1 MGSVSRVFKKVKK
14 AVKRPIS
21 KITKGI
27 AKGIAKVGK
36 SVMRGVA
43 KLNKKLGP
51 LGTIALSM
59 AMPYALSGLSAGF
72 TNMAATQGTG
82 VFNTFVRSVGQMG
95 VNIGKGYNA
104 ISGQISKG
112 FSNITSRITKGFSE
126 MGKGN
131 NIFSKISNG
140 VKNLYQKAKTNFGNT
155 FGKKASA
162 GQVEVFGQGYGPDG
176 PMFMDVTKAA
186 EGIKSGAIK
195 SYELGTQT
203 AGSKSGF
210 FTKQLTKAQLD
221 SQNLISKT
229 INDAYADTLGGYS
242 DNAMRFF
249 TDVKKQAIAEGT
261 YVNDFQVGELLKS
274 NGLNQ
279 NVGYKNIVA
288 DMGDEGTRFLQ
299 SDFDITKSKNY
310 KYVGSPSGSGGYK
323 FTGEE
328 MFKTPKGTSTITKK
342 LKDVALSKAD
352 SLLGN
357 YRDLEPIEP
366 YTYVGNQDMTNNT
379 TIANYGGTDIEG
391 SQGGDLIAAVY
402 GIDNANAVKNY
413 YKKMNLIV

>member
-59 AMPYALSGLSAGF
+59 AMPWALQGLGTGF
-72 TNMAATQGTG
+72 ANMAAVKGNG
-82 VFNTFVRSVGQMG
+82 VFQTFIRSTGQMG
-95 VNIGKGYNA
+95 MNIGRGYNA

-140 VKNLYQKAKTNFGNT
+140 VKKLYNSAKTNFGNT

-162 GQVEVFGQGYGPDG
+162 GKVEVFGTGYGPDG
-176 PMFMDVTKAA
+176 PMLMDVSKAA
-186 EGIKSGAIK
+186 EGIRAGTIDASQI
-195 SYELGTQT
+195 GTQF
-203 AGSKSGF
+203 ASDKPGF
-210 FTKQLTKAQLD
+210 FTKQLTEQALKD
-221 SQNLISKT
+221 KSLISRT

-242 DNAMRFF
+242 ENAMRFF

-261 YVNDFQVGELLKS
+261 YINDLQVGELLKS

-279 NVGYKNIVA
+279 NVAYKGIYT
-288 DMGDEGTRFLQ
+288 DIGDEGTRFLQ

-310 KYVGSPSGSGGYK
+310 KYVGSPSGSGGYE

-342 LKDVALSKAD
+342 LKEVAMGKAD
-352 SLLGN
+352 SLLKGYRNLEEIPQYVYAGN
-357 YRDLEPIEP
+357 K
-366 YTYVGNQDMTNNT
+366 DMTMNT
-379 TIANYGGTDIEG
+379 QTSSYDGTNISG
-391 SQGGDLIAAVY
+391 SQGGELIAAVY
-402 GIDNANAVKNY
+402 GNESANQIKNY
-413 YKKMNLIV
+413 YKNMNLIA

>member
-140 VKNLYQKAKTNFGNT
+140 VKKLYNSAKTNFGNT

>member
-1 MGSVSRVFKKVKK
+1 
-14 AVKRPIS
+14 
-21 KITKGI
+21 
-27 AKGIAKVGK
+27 
-36 SVMRGVA
+36 
-43 KLNKKLGP
+43 
-51 LGTIALSM
+51 
-59 AMPYALSGLSAGF
+59 
-72 TNMAATQGTG
+72 
-82 VFNTFVRSVGQMG
+82 
-95 VNIGKGYNA
+95 
-104 ISGQISKG
+104 
-112 FSNITSRITKGFSE
+112 
-126 MGKGN
+126 
-131 NIFSKISNG
+131 
-140 VKNLYQKAKTNFGNT
+140 
-155 FGKKASA
+155 
-162 GQVEVFGQGYGPDG
+162 
-176 PMFMDVTKAA
+176 MFMDVTKAA

-357 YRDLEPIEP
+357 YRNLEPIEP